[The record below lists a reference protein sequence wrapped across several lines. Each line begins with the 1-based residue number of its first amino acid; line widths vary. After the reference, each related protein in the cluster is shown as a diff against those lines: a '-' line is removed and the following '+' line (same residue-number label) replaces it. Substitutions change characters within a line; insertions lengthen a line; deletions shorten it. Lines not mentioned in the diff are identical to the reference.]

1 MDNYKY
7 ILKCINDNSVL
18 TKEFSADLD
27 LDELKMELM
36 FFLRGCSWTD
46 KQTAFLEE
54 DPEEAIRSSIMAE
67 QYDRM
72 AEFIKDARREELNSD
87 EILDKLER
95 EYL

>member
-7 ILKCINDNSVL
+7 KLQYTDNNSVL
-18 TKEFSADLD
+18 TKEFSADLN
-27 LDELKMELM
+27 LDELKMELLL
-36 FFLRGCSWTD
+36 FLRGCSWTD

-54 DPEEAIRSSIMAE
+54 DPEEPFKSSLE
-67 QYDRM
+67 Q
-72 AEFIKDARREELNSD
+72 FIKDARREELNSD

>member
-7 ILKCINDNSVL
+7 KLQYIDNNSVL
-18 TKEFSADLD
+18 TKEFSADLNI
-27 LDELKMELM
+27 DELKMELLL
-36 FFLRGCSWTD
+36 FLRGCSWTPA
-46 KQTAFLEE
+46 QTAFLEE
-54 DPEEAIRSSIMAE
+54 DPEESIRSSVMAE

-72 AEFIKDARREELNSD
+72 AEFIKNARREEFSSD